1 VQQGTEARGHDAMTG
16 KIASKVIETPNDQAK
31 EAAADMQ
38 QPKP

>member
-1 VQQGTEARGHDAMTG
+1 MTG
-16 KIASKVIETPNDQAK
+16 RIASKVVETPKDQAK